1 LLIPT
6 FSGVVQRFAAD
17 FYVTDAKS
25 GKLALVKAGRNS
37 KVVPLVDEIIL
48 VTTIRHRAIINL
60 EVLA

>member
-1 LLIPT
+1 
-6 FSGVVQRFAAD
+6 VQRFAAD

-48 VTTIRHRAIINL
+48 VTTSRHRAIINH